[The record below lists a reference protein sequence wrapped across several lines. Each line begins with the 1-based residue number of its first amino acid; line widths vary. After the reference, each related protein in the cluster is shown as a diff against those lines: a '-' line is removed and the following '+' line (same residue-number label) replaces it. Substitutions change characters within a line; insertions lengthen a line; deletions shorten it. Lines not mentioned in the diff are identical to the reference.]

1 MNKIELL
8 RAKLAGIVTNLDQYK
23 NMSAVTDE
31 DTKAINDLHAE
42 FQATQKEIETLEKVE
57 EMLNVANT
65 SIRKVAPVAAS
76 KIVTVEFGD
85 QPANCKN
92 LGFKGMG
99 DFFAAVKNHNTGRTD
114 RRFQNTHFEK
124 NAEDGGILVP
134 EEMSTAISKK
144 FQEEDALF
152 SRTTSMPVTGNSMS
166 LITDEE
172 NPFTGGIQAFWTG
185 EGDNY
190 QESKSKLGMAS
201 WKLHKLTAFA
211 KVTDELL
218 EDAST
223 LEAHLLA
230 KAPEAIKIKMNNAII
245 SGTGA
250 GMPTGILGSGFKVK
264 VSKELGQAAD
274 TVVARNIINM
284 YSRLPP
290 SSLSRA
296 LWLCNVAVQPQ
307 LWGMKNDNNEFIY
320 LSPGSQLNQT
330 PYGRLMGLPVLPM
343 LGAMKQL
350 GDEGDIILV
359 DFAYY
364 NMIYK
369 SSGVKQAVSTHV
381 FFQQDIMAYKWTF
394 RADGSCPFKSPIVP
408 ENGVFPMSGIITL
421 EDRA

>member
-1 MNKIELL
+1 MDKIEQL
-8 RAKLAGIVTNLDQYK
+8 RAKLAAIVSNLEQYK
-23 NMSAVTDE
+23 NMSNVTDE
-31 DTKAINDLHAE
+31 DTKAIGDLHTE
-42 FQATQKEIETLEKVE
+42 FQATQKEIETLEKVQD
-57 EMLNVANT
+57 MLNAANVSKRQVPAT
-65 SIRKVAPVAAS
+65 PAAAAPR
-76 KIVTVEFGD
+76 IEFGD

-92 LGFKGMG
+92 LGFKGLG
-99 DFFAAVKNHNTGRTD
+99 DFFTAVRNQSSGRPD

-144 FQEEDALF
+144 FQDEDSLF
-152 SRTTSMPVTGNSMS
+152 SRTTSMPVSGNSMS
-166 LITDEE
+166 LITDEQ

-185 EGDNY
+185 EGENY
-190 QESKSKLGMAS
+190 TESKTKLGLAQ
-201 WKLHKLTAFA
+201 WKLNKLTAFA

-218 EDAST
+218 EDAVG
-223 LEAHLLA
+223 LESHLLA

-245 SGTGA
+245 SGTGV
-250 GMPTGILGSGFKVK
+250 GMPTGILGSGFKVT
-264 VSKELGQAAD
+264 VAKEVGQAAD
-274 TVVARNIINM
+274 TVVARNVINM
-284 YSRLPP
+284 YSRLPAG
-290 SSLSRA
+290 SLPRA
-296 LWLCNVAVQPQ
+296 VWLINVAVQPQ
-307 LWGMKNDNNEFIY
+307 LWGLKNDNNEFIY

-359 DFAYY
+359 DLAYY

-381 FFQQDIMAYKWTF
+381 FFQQDIMAYKWTY

-408 ENGVFPMSGIITL
+408 EYGTFPMSGIVTL
-421 EDRA
+421 ADRA